1 MGHLAYEG
9 ERLMPR
15 PGELDTGDHDYVE
28 GAPYWVTLE
37 KWDPESIDSPERY
50 WPYERG
56 SGADRGVI
64 PAPHQSERSDAARSP
79 LGASPARIPG
89 PHLTLVEPD
98 PEGDA

>member
-1 MGHLAYEG
+1 
-9 ERLMPR
+9 MPHPR
-15 PGELDTGDHDYVE
+15 DFTPGSDHGYVE
-28 GAPYWVTLE
+28 GQPYWVTLE
-37 KWDPESIDSPERY
+37 KWDPASIDSPERY

-56 SGADRGVI
+56 SGADRGV
-64 PAPHQSERSDAARSP
+64 PAPHQSERSDSARSP

>member
-1 MGHLAYEG
+1 VAVGSVA
-9 ERLMPR
+9 R
-15 PGELDTGDHDYVE
+15 PGEIDTGDHGYIE
-28 GAPYWVTLE
+28 GQPYWVTLE

-56 SGADRGVI
+56 SGADRGV
-64 PAPHQSERSDAARSP
+64 PAPHQSERSDSARSP

-89 PHLTLVEPD
+89 PHLTPVEHD

>member
-1 MGHLAYEG
+1 MT
-9 ERLMPR
+9 R

-37 KWDPESIDSPERY
+37 KWCPEEIDSPERY
-50 WPYERG
+50 WPYTRG
-56 SGADRGVI
+56 LAAGQEVSPGPSPD
-64 PAPHQSERSDAARSP
+64 SERSDSARSP

-89 PHLTLVEPD
+89 PQLAPVDND